1 MLENFTFW
9 LYVYGALGN
18 VYMSDKDEKS
28 TILTKKKYNL
38 LAHVDNPEMKEMVV
52 TLASRARPNSLFF
65 YSKTKRVEHI
75 FWFISDKLKTQLRT

>member
-1 MLENFTFW
+1 
-9 LYVYGALGN
+9 
-18 VYMSDKDEKS
+18 MSDKDEKS

-75 FWFISDKLKTQLRT
+75 F